1 MKKIDEIYQALLLLE
16 ERNPA
21 GVSAFEMGEVL
32 KMDRANISRHLNEL
46 YKQNKLDRVEGR
58 PVRYRSSASQAKT
71 YIEKNPGKENSL
83 DRMVGA
89 AYSLQVSVQQAKA
102 AVLYPP
108 RGLHTLLL
116 GETGVGKS
124 MFAELMY
131 KFALETNM
139 IKPNAPFIRF
149 NCADYADNPQL
160 IVTQIFGVKKG
171 AYTGADRDREG
182 LLKQA
187 DGGILFLDEIHRLS
201 PQGQEMLFLFMDQ
214 GFFRPLGETEREIG
228 VEVQIIAATTEE
240 PQSFLLKTFTRRI
253 PMVITL
259 PPLRDRSLKERYA
272 LIKSF
277 IKDESKRVGKSIY
290 VNKNSLMSYL
300 LYDCV
305 NNIGQL
311 KSDIQLACAKAFL
324 AHKTQNESYILITQ
338 ADVPHHVK
346 KGLMRLHAYRED
358 IELILKSKGDIL
370 RFSSMEEQY
379 HEPQE
384 ELQTHDDFYGM
395 IEAKIHALK
404 NKGMKEGEIN
414 QILNIDIDSHF
425 ERYIG
430 NLPHKYRK
438 DEIIKVVDKKIVDIV
453 EEILTIAQKRLNKE
467 YDEKI
472 FFGLALHLHSSIER
486 IRNRSKIY
494 HPNLNFIR
502 SNYVEEFLT
511 AMEAAKWIDQIFQIE
526 TPLDEIGYLTM
537 FLASDPYNLEG
548 KEEGKVGLLLIMHG
562 NSTASSM
569 AQVANTLV
577 GVDHAAALDMP
588 LSMKPEV
595 MYELAKESVIR
606 LNEGKGV
613 LLLVDMGSLTNFGE
627 MIYEDTGIIT
637 KTIEAVSTPIAIDA
651 CRKAVM
657 GRSLL
662 EIYKSFKDSGAH
674 GNTEY
679 IKSNIKKKNIIIT
692 ACFTGEGASEKL
704 KQIIEEKLHIGD
716 NLRIIPLNILN
727 RKAFVQS
734 IEGYRKEHNVLAIAG
749 TIELHI
755 DDIPFVS
762 AGEILTGNGLKT
774 LQDIIE
780 GEEQYINMGKSIGEY
795 LHGID
800 GERIIQETRQ
810 AAETIAR
817 SLQVQIS
824 NEVRIGIILH
834 MIFLVDK
841 LSSGG
846 KETDFQELAI
856 YREQFSRELLLVK
869 ESIKSLE
876 ASFGIDIGEN
886 ELAYLC
892 KMFLANHNK

>member
-1 MKKIDEIYQALLLLE
+1 MKKIDEIYQTLLLLE

-21 GVSAFEMGEVL
+21 GVFAFELGEVL

-187 DGGILFLDEIHRLS
+187 
-201 PQGQEMLFLFMDQ
+201 
-214 GFFRPLGETEREIG
+214 
-228 VEVQIIAATTEE
+228 
-240 PQSFLLKTFTRRI
+240 
-253 PMVITL
+253 
-259 PPLRDRSLKERYA
+259 
-272 LIKSF
+272 
-277 IKDESKRVGKSIY
+277 
-290 VNKNSLMSYL
+290 
-300 LYDCV
+300 
-305 NNIGQL
+305 
-311 KSDIQLACAKAFL
+311 
-324 AHKTQNESYILITQ
+324 
-338 ADVPHHVK
+338 
-346 KGLMRLHAYRED
+346 
-358 IELILKSKGDIL
+358 
-370 RFSSMEEQY
+370 
-379 HEPQE
+379 
-384 ELQTHDDFYGM
+384 
-395 IEAKIHALK
+395 EAKIYALK